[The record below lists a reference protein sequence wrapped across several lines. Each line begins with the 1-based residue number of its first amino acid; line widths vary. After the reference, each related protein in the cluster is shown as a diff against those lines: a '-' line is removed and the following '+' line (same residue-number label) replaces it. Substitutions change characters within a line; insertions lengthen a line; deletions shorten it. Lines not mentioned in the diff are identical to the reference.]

1 MYKVVLRKT
10 NREKRKLRVRGSIF
24 GTMERP
30 RLSVFRSNNYITAQ
44 LIDDVKGVT
53 LADTFKEAKE
63 LHQGKSKLDAAKEVG
78 LLLAK
83 KAKEAK
89 ITKVTF
95 DRNGYQYHGRVK
107 NVAEGAREGGL
118 EL

>member
-1 MYKVVLRKT
+1 MYKVILRDT
-10 NREKRKLRVRGSIF
+10 TREKRKLRVRAKVS
-24 GTMERP
+24 GTAERP
-30 RLSVFRSNNYITAQ
+30 RLSVFRSNKYITAQ
-44 LIDDVKGVT
+44 LIDDTKGLT
-53 LADTFKEAKE
+53 LVDTFKESIE
-63 LHQGKSKLDAAKEVG
+63 LHKGKNKVEAAKEVG

-89 ITKVTF
+89 IKKVTF

-107 NVAEGAREGGL
+107 NVADGAREGGL